1 LEKLIT
7 DIKINYRLLSAC
19 NKDFIAD
26 DGTKIPYIKLL
37 AFYAFLKNKYK
48 SSHIHYTSRRAVDG
62 NFTSKTTFSK
72 YCSLLLEAGFA
83 KPHSHHGIILQN
95 MQYVTDGL
103 CGEKCTGR
111 RNRVIKEKW
120 IRVKV
125 ANKTLKS
132 VIKKFNQEL
141 YLQKLNQIRYRVM
154 SDYVKNSRE
163 PIGILNLK
171 FAESHKHYNT
181 SLMKI
186 SNKTLG
192 KYFNRSRSYAKKVKQ
207 AVSDTYQFACKF
219 VNLGPLKNSKYESVN
234 GQKAYEFVK
243 PSFYLH
249 GLHPVK
255 NLGQRVII
263 LK

>member
-1 LEKLIT
+1 MEKIIS

-26 DGTKIPYIKLL
+26 DGTRVPYIKLL
-37 AFYAFLKNKYK
+37 AFYAYLKNKYK
-48 SSHIHYTSRRAVDG
+48 SSHIHYINRRKVDG
-62 NFTSKTTFSK
+62 NFTSKTTFTK
-72 YCSLLLEAGFA
+72 YCKLLLEAGFA
-83 KPHSHHGIILQN
+83 IPHPHHGIILQN
-95 MQYVTDGL
+95 MQYITDGL
-103 CGEKCTGR
+103 CGEKCTGLKGR
-111 RNRVIKEKW
+111 IKKERW
-120 IRVKV
+120 IRVKISAQTFKEV
-125 ANKTLKS
+125 INKL
-132 VIKKFNQEL
+132 NREL
-141 YLQKLNQIRYRVM
+141 YLQKMKQIKYSVM

-163 PIGILNLK
+163 PKGILKIK
-171 FAESHKHYNT
+171 FAESHKHYDT

-207 AVSDTYQFACKF
+207 AISDVYQFAYKF
-219 VNLGPLKNSKYESVN
+219 VNLGPLKNSKYENVN

-255 NLGQRVII
+255 NLGQRVIFA
-263 LK
+263 K